1 MNVDFTMARMA
12 HQTWRL
18 KLRSYLNG
26 GQEIDPTQLLSHR
39 ECSLG
44 KWIYSSGTAE
54 YGHFADFHQL
64 EQTHKDMH
72 QLVTEVVR
80 LKRAGKSNEAAAEL
94 LKVNASS
101 EKVVA
106 LITSIEAKVEQRTK

>member
-1 MNVDFTMARMA
+1 MNVDFAMARMA

-26 GQEIDPTQLLSHR
+26 GQEIDPAQLVSHR

-44 KWIYSSGTAE
+44 KWIYSTGTAE
-54 YGHFADFHQL
+54 YGHFSDFHQL

-72 QLVTEVVR
+72 QLVKEIVS
-80 LKRAGKSNEAAAEL
+80 LKRAGKSNEAAAEFV
-94 LKVNASS
+94 KVSAASD
-101 EKVVA
+101 KVVA
-106 LITSIEAKVEQRTK
+106 LITSIEAKVEQKTK